1 MGEKISVIVPVY
13 NVEQYLERCVDSIIS
28 QTYTNLEIIL
38 VNDGSTDN
46 SGKLCDELAKKDE
59 RIRVIHKENGGLSDA
74 RNRGIDES
82 ESDLV
87 GFIDSDDYIDSD
99 MYEVLLKNLNDTDAD
114 LSMCALYDVYNNTP
128 EAQVTNK
135 ETWKLSSE
143 QAIKMVMEAKILSV
157 TAVNKLYRKS
167 LFTDLKF
174 EVGKIAEDAFIMIK
188 LLDKC
193 EKIVATNEKKY
204 YYVHRENSITTQK
217 FSTKFLNVIEAYEQN
232 SNIIL
237 EKYPKLKDVAQ
248 TRMNWAYFY
257 VLDRLLLD
265 DNYNDKELENKLI
278 SYLKNHRKDILNDP
292 LFTKGR
298 KIGFIALL
306 LSRNLYR
313 KLIEKRGY

>member
-13 NVEQYLERCVDSIIS
+13 NVEQYLERCVNSIIN

-87 GFIDSDDYIDSD
+87 GFIDSDDYIDRD
-99 MYEVLLKNLNDTDAD
+99 MYEILLKNLNNTDAD
-114 LSMCALYDVYNNTP
+114 LSMCGLYDVYNSIP
-128 EAQVTNK
+128 QAQVTNK
-135 ETWKLSSE
+135 ETWELSSE

-167 LFTDLKF
+167 LFSDLKF

-237 EKYPKLKDVAQ
+237 GKYPLLKDVAQ
-248 TRMNWAYFY
+248 TRINWAYFY

>member
-13 NVEQYLERCVDSIIS
+13 NVEQYLERCVDSIIN

-167 LFTDLKF
+167 LFKDLKF

>member
-74 RNRGIDES
+74 RNRGIDEA

-99 MYEVLLKNLNDTDAD
+99 MYEVLLKNLNNTNAD

-232 SNIIL
+232 SNIIS

-265 DNYNDKELENKLI
+265 GNYNDKELENKLI

-298 KIGFIALL
+298 KIGLIALL
-306 LSRNLYR
+306 LNRNLYR

>member
-13 NVEQYLERCVDSIIS
+13 NVEQYLERCVDSIIN

-74 RNRGIDES
+74 RNRGIEEA

-87 GFIDSDDYIDSD
+87 GFIDSDDYIDND
-99 MYEVLLKNLNDTDAD
+99 MYEILLKNLNNTDAD

-232 SNIIL
+232 RNIIL

-248 TRMNWAYFY
+248 TRMSWAYFY

-265 DNYNDKELENKLI
+265 DNYNDKELENNLI
-278 SYLKNHRKDILNDP
+278 SYLKDHRKDILNDP

-306 LSRNLYR
+306 LNRNLYR